1 MTVEQ
6 LANKLDEIFP
16 PDLSEKW
23 DNDGID
29 VLPHKNMEVTRVL
42 CALDCTS
49 VAIEQAKNFGCNV
62 IITHHPLVFNPL
74 GSVTPDDSVGKRV
87 IECIKNDIAVISF
100 HTRLDIIENG
110 VNDTLAAML
119 GIKNTQ
125 RFVPYGRVGEVEKQ
139 SFCEFANNVAAALK
153 LDINTLSMVKAK
165 ETVSRVAVV
174 SGCGKDEIGA
184 AVACGADTFVTGEVM
199 HNHMIDCKELGL
211 NLICGTH
218 YATERIILP
227 ILADIVRKYVPC
239 DVYQFVKE
247 EEYGIC
253 RTFFCRSGTRIK

>member
-6 LANKLDEIFP
+6 LIEKLNTDIP
-16 PDLSEKW
+16 TALSMPW

-29 VLPHKNMEVTRVL
+29 ILPNKDMEISRVL

-49 VAIEQAKNFGCNV
+49 VAIEKAKKQGCNV
-62 IITHHPLVFNPL
+62 IITHHPLVYKPL
-74 GSVTPDDSVGKRV
+74 GTVAYTDSVGKRV
-87 IECIKNDIAVISF
+87 IDCIKNDIAVISF

-119 GIKNTQ
+119 GIKNTES
-125 RFVPYGRVGEVEKQ
+125 FIPYGRVGEVENQ
-139 SFCEFANNVAAALK
+139 SFTQFATKVAEALE
-153 LDINTLSMVKAK
+153 LDINSIPMVKATD
-165 ETVSRVAVV
+165 TVSRVAVV
-174 SGCGKDEIGA
+174 SGSGKADIKE
-184 AVACGADTFVTGEVM
+184 AVDCGADTFVTGEVM

-211 NLICGTH
+211 NLICATH

-227 ILADIVRKYVPC
+227 ILANTIRKYVPC

-247 EEYGIC
+247 EEYGI
-253 RTFFCRSGTRIK
+253 